1 MYVTA
6 IAGDGTVGPDV
17 IRLVVGA
24 ELGGGAALLRLA
36 TLYLFNQLLP
46 DELKFGMHTYAVEG
60 IYRIAAYGENAAR
73 FMRFLAV
80 TAPSAGGEYLS
91 EKFNEFVEE
100 IRVEVQFGNIRLTD
114 KGHIA
119 ADLTIS
125 EAGIAVKYNV
135 YLSDKIEL
143 CFGSKDRS
151 RAELAARLLRLVGV
165 SAEVKRKVDEE
176 IWRVVATT
184 DSLADGRKELRDAIA
199 EIIMKA
205 AKNDWVDEKK
215 AERWLEKL
223 EKGRV
228 LKEGWPKYNVRLDH
242 HGALLVRFGSPNP
255 NSIEREAQ
263 RFRKMGLEEGKH
275 LTVKMPEE
283 GRGGYVLI
291 LKEGLKRAAWLSVHG
306 SGEQQRWAAEFV
318 EYILQRA
325 WEAGREVYEKAREI
339 IEEGKARGS
348 LTLKGFENKVEVNG
362 REHVVKV
369 IGGGAEHEE
378 RQGGRKL
385 LKIWIIAE
393 VDGVRSECTITYGR
407 YSRNKAVGYAYAK
420 ADAPGGREADAE
432 RFAAVIKALTGREP
446 GVYLRSDGRIMME
459 CYEGHLEGFTRYAEL
474 VDDIEKWLE
483 ETRGR

>member
-1 MYVTA
+1 M
-6 IAGDGTVGPDV
+6 
-17 IRLVVGA
+17 
-24 ELGGGAALLRLA
+24 
-36 TLYLFNQLLP
+36 
-46 DELKFGMHTYAVEG
+46 
-60 IYRIAAYGENAAR
+60 
-73 FMRFLAV
+73 
-80 TAPSAGGEYLS
+80 
-91 EKFNEFVEE
+91 EE
-100 IRVEVQFGNIRLTD
+100 IQVEVQFGNIRLTD
-114 KGHIA
+114 KGHVA

-135 YLSDKIEL
+135 YLSDKIEPY
-143 CFGSKDRS
+143 FGSKDRS
-151 RAELAARLLRLVGV
+151 RAELAARLLRLAGVG
-165 SAEVKRKVDEE
+165 AEVKRKVDEE
-176 IWRVVATT
+176 IWRVRAAT
-184 DSLADGRKELRDAIA
+184 DMLAAGRVELRNAIA
-199 EIIMKA
+199 EIVRKA
-205 AKNDWVDEKK
+205 VENGWVDEKK
-215 AERWLEKL
+215 AEGWLEKL

-228 LKEGWPKYNVRLDH
+228 LKERWPKYNVRLNH
-242 HGALLVRFGSPNP
+242 HGALEVRFGSPNP
-255 NSIEREAQ
+255 DSIERERQ
-263 RFRKMGLEEGKH
+263 RLREMGLVEGRH
-275 LTVKMPEE
+275 FTVKMPKE

-306 SGEQQRWAAEFV
+306 EGERQRLAAEFV

-339 IEEGKARGS
+339 IEGGKARGS

-362 REHVVKV
+362 RERVVKV

-393 VDGVRSECTITYGR
+393 VDGVRSEYTITYGR

-420 ADAPGGREADAE
+420 ADAPEGREADAE

-474 VDDIEKWLE
+474 ADDIEKWLE